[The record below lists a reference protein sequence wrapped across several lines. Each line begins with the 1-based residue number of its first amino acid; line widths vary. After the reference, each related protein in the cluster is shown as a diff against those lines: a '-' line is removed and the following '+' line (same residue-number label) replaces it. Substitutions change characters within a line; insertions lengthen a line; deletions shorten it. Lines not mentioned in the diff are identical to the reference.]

1 MLLPTNLYSN
11 LISQYLQLMK
21 THYRDN
27 LKLAIPVVIS
37 QLGHTLVQTSDTIIV
52 GHFAGTVSL
61 AAVSLASSIF
71 VVPMVLGIGI
81 SYGSTPLIAQ
91 NNGRGDFKECGQLL
105 SNSLLINLLSGI
117 VLFAIIAM
125 GALYFLDRLH
135 QVPQVVRQAKPFML
149 LLALSIIPMLIFNTF
164 KQFAEGLGFT
174 KQAMMISIWGNIL
187 NICLGIIFVKGLFGV
202 HPMGIMGVGYST
214 LIDRCLMACV
224 MGLYVFKS
232 KNFKQ
237 YLKGFSIKNI
247 DRTRCLQ
254 ILGIGAPVAMQYGF
268 EVSAFSGAAVIVGS
282 IGLVQLAAH
291 QIAIN
296 LASITYMMSSGVAA
310 AAAIKSGNYFGAKDH
325 SNLGLST
332 RASYHIVIAFMCI
345 TAIIFTVANKGL
357 PWIYTSDTRVI
368 VIASQLL
375 IIAAIFQLFDGT
387 QVVGLGI
394 LRGMGDVKIPTF
406 ITFLAYWVVGLP
418 LGYFLGINLNLG
430 VSGIWYGLVVG
441 LMVSA
446 VLLYIR
452 FKKISKHHRDHTP
465 IIIAQD

>member
-1 MLLPTNLYSN
+1 MRSFYNKYRSYYS
-11 LISQYLQLMK
+11 
-21 THYRDN
+21 DN

-37 QLGHTLVQTSDTIIV
+37 QLGHVLVQTSDSIIV

-71 VVPMVLGIGI
+71 VVPLIIGIGI

-91 NNGRGDFKECGQLL
+91 HNGRKEFAECGQLL
-105 SNSLLINLLSGI
+105 SNSLFINILCGI
-117 VLFAIIAM
+117 ALFAIVAF
-125 GALYFLDRLH
+125 GPVFFLDNLH
-135 QVPQVVRQAKPFML
+135 QSPEVVKQAKPFL
-149 LLALSIIPMLIFNTF
+149 ILLALSVIPMMIFNTF

-187 NICLGIIFVKGLFGV
+187 NICLGIIFVKGLFGI
-202 HPMGIMGVGYST
+202 HPMGLIGVGYST
-214 LIDRCLMACV
+214 LIDRCTMALV
-224 MGLYVFKS
+224 MGIYIFRS

-237 YLKGFSIKNI
+237 YLKGFALRNI
-247 DRTRCLQ
+247 DRIRSIK
-254 ILGIGAPVAMQYGF
+254 ILKIGAPVALQYTF
-268 EVSAFSGAAVIVGS
+268 ETSAFSAAAVIIGT

-296 LASITYMMSSGVAA
+296 LASMTYMMSSGISA
-310 AAAIKSGNYFGAKDH
+310 AAAIKSGNYFGVKDH
-325 SNLGLST
+325 KSLGLST
-332 RASYHIVIAFMCI
+332 TASYHLVLVFMSI
-345 TAIIFTVANKGL
+345 TALLFTFGNHLL
-357 PWIYTSDTRVI
+357 PWMYTSDNQVI
-368 VIASQLL
+368 LIASQLL

-394 LRGMGDVKIPTF
+394 LRGIGDVNIPTI

-418 LGYFLGINLNLG
+418 IGYYGGIYLKWGITG
-430 VSGIWYGLVVG
+430 VWYGLVLG

-446 VLLYIR
+446 ILLFIR
-452 FKKISKHHRDHTP
+452 FKLISKHHRVHQT